1 MTFPYRMNMFQRDQ
15 VAVAPHKIPRS
26 TDGRPKVVFLFFH
39 HQPIVRTDGRTKVV
53 FRAWYM
59 VHGAW
64 CMVHGAWCMMHGA
77 WCMVRWTALHSPV
90 TPCQM
95 SHFRALWIAL
105 WSMLYDLCSMIYDL
119 WSMIYDLWPMIND
132 LWSMIYALKL
142 ETCPRFGEWLHNWRP
157 SRNEA

>member
-1 MTFPYRMNMFQRDQ
+1 MTPDVYLVENDPFLAKNPVYSGVIGKVLDRNLFRMTCPYRMNMFQRDQ

-105 WSMLYDLCSMIYDL
+105 
-119 WSMIYDLWPMIND
+119 
-132 LWSMIYALKL
+132 
-142 ETCPRFGEWLHNWRP
+142 
-157 SRNEA
+157 